1 MTRQPIAAQHLGV
14 FLARI
19 LCYNIHTDKTQNI
32 PGIILT
38 PVAIPTGAAKRL
50 RGEISPAADQDNS
63 IIMNLNKKEL

>member
-1 MTRQPIAAQHLGV
+1 MTRQPLAVQHLGV
-14 FLARI
+14 SPARI

-38 PVAIPTGAAKRL
+38 SAVIPAGAAKQP

-63 IIMNLNKKEL
+63 IIMNLNKKEP

>member
-1 MTRQPIAAQHLGV
+1 MTRQPLAAQHLGV
-14 FLARI
+14 SPARI

-38 PVAIPTGAAKRL
+38 PAVIPAGAAKRL

-63 IIMNLNKKEL
+63 IIMNLNKKEP